1 MTTTQPLLIPLG
13 EGEGGGGDQTVLLP
27 AAGGG
32 ISPYYQLA
40 GELVRRGPVHAIRAP
55 GLMPGERP
63 DHDVPAMV
71 ERYLAELRALPRP
84 PRYLVGW
91 SLGGV
96 LAWELAGRLAQDG
109 GGAPAPAVI
118 MVDSYAELPARPAAD
133 REALLDRIGWSMG
146 SRPDGAQAAQAAQAA
161 RSEQDARLRAVA
173 AAHLEAAHAH
183 RASDA
188 HTGPALLISCTADRH
203 SDQLGQWARRAP
215 HLRVRELDCTHFEAL
230 DATRAPLLHHHIDG
244 FLTDLAQGS
253 EG

>member
-1 MTTTQPLLIPLG
+1 MTTATTHPPLLIPLG
-13 EGEGGGGDQTVLLP
+13 EGEGGDQTVLLP

-40 GELVRRGPVHAIRAP
+40 GELVRRGPVHAIRAA
-55 GLMPGERP
+55 GLLPGERP
-63 DHDVPAMV
+63 DRDVPAMV
-71 ERYLAELRALPRP
+71 ERYLAELRTLPRP

-96 LAWELAGRLAQDG
+96 LAWELAARLAQE
-109 GGAPAPAVI
+109 GGAPAPAVV
-118 MVDSYAELPARPAAD
+118 MVDSYAELSARPGTD
-133 REALLDRIGWSMG
+133 REAFLDRIGRSMG
-146 SRPDGAQAAQAAQAA
+146 SRPDG
-161 RSEQDARLRAVA
+161 EQGERLREVA
-173 AAHLEAAHAH
+173 AAHLEAAYAH

-188 HTGPALLISCTADRH
+188 HTGPALLVSCTADRH

-215 HLRVRELDCTHFEAL
+215 QLRVRELECTHFEAL

-244 FLTDLAQGS
+244 FLTDLAQDS